1 MKAMRQ
7 KIIALLATLTAVVTL
22 AAPAVAWAQ
31 QPQGQFG
38 EELQV
43 SDVLLDVIVTNRD
56 GQVIVGLGPDDFRV
70 TEKGEPVD
78 LNGVTF
84 YSSSVPRESA
94 AEMAAKGVAVDR
106 APEDRYFI
114 LFFDDQ
120 RKNQGDVNT
129 NLVQRQLQAGRDAA
143 EWARTS
149 LAPTDWVAV
158 VGYDRSLRVYTDF
171 SQDKARIADAVE
183 QAAARGRGLRNW
195 PSRQQAEG
203 PSLLD
208 DLPQG
213 KKLVHATPR
222 IYDALT
228 EVANAASDIRGRKNL
243 VYFGIGFGRLNT
255 FGQYQPDDRY
265 YPPMMHALN
274 DDNVA
279 VYTVDVSPSGTS
291 HPFESAL
298 SDLASDTGGR
308 YFPFFTSFA
317 TPLQQ
322 VAKETSGYYLLSY
335 SAPHPAGETGFQKV
349 QVATVNP
356 EFRVRS
362 RQGYEY

>member
-1 MKAMRQ
+1 MRP
-7 KIIALLATLTAVVTL
+7 KIPTLLTILLATVVL
-22 AAPAVAWAQ
+22 ALPAVARADR
-31 QPQGQFG
+31 PQAEFG
-38 EELQV
+38 SQVDV

-56 GQVIVGLGPDDFRV
+56 GQVIVGLGPNDFKV
-70 TEKGEPVD
+70 TQKGEPVD

-84 YSSSVPRESA
+84 YSSSLPKEST
-94 AEMAAKGVAVDR
+94 AEMAGKGIAVDR
-106 APEDRYFI
+106 QPEDRYFI

-120 RKNQGDVNT
+120 RKNQGDVRT

-143 EWARTS
+143 GWARTS

-171 SQDKARIADAVE
+171 TQDKQRIAEAIE
-183 QAAARGRGLRNW
+183 QAASGARGIGNW
-195 PSRQQAEG
+195 PSRQTAEG

-213 KKLVHATPR
+213 KQLVRATPR

-228 EVANAASDIRGRKNL
+228 EVADAAGDIRGRKNL
-243 VYFGIGFGRLNT
+243 VYFGIGFGRLNS

-322 VAKETSGYYLLSY
+322 VAKETSGYYLLSF
-335 SAPHPAGETGFQKV
+335 SAPHPAGESGFQKV